1 MSEPMTR
8 GRGRRHERGASAVEF
23 ALIVPMLILLV
34 FGIISY
40 GYMLSFRQGMSQG
53 ASEGARAGAVWAAA
67 YKTTQDSARIAAATT
82 QVNNALGSYGVSC
95 TSGATC
101 TITIGACGT
110 AKCVTVTVS
119 YPYESKPLT
128 PSFPLIPLPETLS
141 YTATARV
148 S

>member
-1 MSEPMTR
+1 MRRPLRRRR
-8 GRGRRHERGASAVEF
+8 GDTGAAAVEF
-23 ALIVPMLILLV
+23 ALLVPLLMVLV

-67 YKTTQDSARIAAATT
+67 YAPTQNSARIAAATD
-82 QVNNALGSYGVSC
+82 QVNSALGSYGVSC
-95 TSGATC
+95 SSGATC
-101 TITIGACGT
+101 LVEIVTCGT
-110 AKCVTVTVS
+110 AKCVRVSVT
-119 YPYESKPLT
+119 YPYKARPLT
-128 PSFPLIPLPETLS
+128 PSFPLVPLPTNLT

>member
-1 MSEPMTR
+1 MVRPAQAR
-8 GRGRRHERGASAVEF
+8 DRADRGAAAVEF
-23 ALIVPMLILLV
+23 ALLVPILMVLV

-67 YKTTQDSARIAAATT
+67 YTPSQNAARIAAATT

-95 TSGATC
+95 SAGATC
-101 TITIGACGT
+101 TITITGCGGS
-110 AKCVTVTVS
+110 AKCVTVKVS
-119 YPYESKPLT
+119 YPYKTQPLT
-128 PSFPLIPLPETLS
+128 PSLPLVPLPDSLT
-141 YTATARV
+141 YTASARV